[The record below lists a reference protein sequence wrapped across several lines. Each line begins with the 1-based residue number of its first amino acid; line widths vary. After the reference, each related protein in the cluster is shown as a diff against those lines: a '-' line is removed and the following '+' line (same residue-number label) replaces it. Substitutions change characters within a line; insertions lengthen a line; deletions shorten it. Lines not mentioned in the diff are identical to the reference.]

1 MQDYEGMH
9 IYMTGVPHQQ
19 ADQTQTDQRR
29 ARNGWK
35 WNHASINVFRLLSKS
50 SEKALINE
58 QPVAAA
64 VKTILDINMH

>member
-1 MQDYEGMH
+1 MT
-9 IYMTGVPHQQ
+9 TGVPHQQ

-35 WNHASINVFRLLSKS
+35 WNHASINVLRWLSKS

-58 QPVAAA
+58 QPIAAA
-64 VKTILDINMH
+64 V

>member
-1 MQDYEGMH
+1 VCRTSKQTKHRPIKEEQETDGSGTMH
-9 IYMTGVPHQQ
+9 PSMYI
-19 ADQTQTDQRR
+19 
-29 ARNGWK
+29 
-35 WNHASINVFRLLSKS
+35 FRLLSKS